1 MQIHTAATTHC
12 ELGEAPLWHPIEQR
26 LYWTDITR
34 GRLYA
39 FDPLRGEHELLL
51 EGRPIGG
58 LTWQADGSL
67 LLFRDRGRVDVY
79 RDGKTVATVLEEIP
93 EEVDS
98 RFNDVIAAP
107 CGRVFCGTMPTSD
120 RPGRLYRL
128 ERDGSYHAVLEGIGC
143 PNGMGFTAELKQMYF
158 TDSTEHTI
166 WVHDYD
172 QDTGRLDNRRVFAR
186 TEAPVMP
193 DGLTVDAEGN
203 VWSAMWNG
211 SSIVSY
217 DGDGTIRRSVDLPTP
232 RITSVAF
239 GGEDLSDLYVT
250 SAAGEGQTAQSEQ
263 RGGNLFCIRH
273 AATGRREFPSRIGL

>member
-1 MQIHTAATTHC
+1 MQVRTAATTRC
-12 ELGEAPLWHPIEQR
+12 QLGEAPLWHPIEQR
-26 LYWTDITR
+26 LYWSDLTR
-34 GRLYA
+34 GQLYA
-39 FDPLRGEHELLL
+39 FDPLRSEHELVL
-51 EGRPIGG
+51 EGRPIAG

-79 RDGKTVATVLEEIP
+79 QKGKTVTILDEIP
-93 EEVDS
+93 DEIDG

-107 CGRVFCGTMPTSD
+107 CGRVFCGTMPTGD

-128 ERDGSYHAVLEGIGC
+128 ERDVSYHVVLPVVGC
-143 PNGMGFTAELKQMYF
+143 PNGMGFTPELKQVYF

-166 WVHDYD
+166 WVHDYH

-211 SSIVSY
+211 GRVVCY
-217 DGDGTIRRSVDLPTP
+217 APDGTIRRAVDLPTP
-232 RITSVAF
+232 RITSIAF
-239 GGEDLSDLYVT
+239 GGKDLRDLYIT
-250 SAAGEGQTAQSEQ
+250 SAAGEGPTGENEQ
-263 RGGNLFCIRH
+263 CAGNLFCIRH